1 MQLVLLGPPGAGKG
15 TQAVKLSE
23 KLGVPQISTGD
34 IFRAAVKDGTELGQ
48 KAQKY
53 MEAGELVP
61 DSIVVGIVRERL
73 KEPDCQNGFVLDG
86 FPRTLPQAE
95 ALTSVLDSLGRELD
109 AVLYLKLD
117 DDSVIDRITGRRV
130 CRQCGATY
138 HVKFD
143 PPAAEGKCDACGGQ
157 LEQRDDDKE
166 ETVRERLRVY
176 HEQTAPLISYYE
188 NQGLLC
194 PVAAEGSIEEVTANL
209 MEALQA

>member
-1 MQLVLLGPPGAGKG
+1 
-15 TQAVKLSE
+15 LSE